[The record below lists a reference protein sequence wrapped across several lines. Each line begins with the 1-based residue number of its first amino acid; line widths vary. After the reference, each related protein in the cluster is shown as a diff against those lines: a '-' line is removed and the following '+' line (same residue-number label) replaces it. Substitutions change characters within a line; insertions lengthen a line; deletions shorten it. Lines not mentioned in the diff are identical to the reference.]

1 MFISSWYY
9 ALVAFAIAIFFYK
22 YIEYRG
28 WVICCVFIYLFISQ
42 SVYAFI
48 FFLVCLLGKCFYNLK
63 NYSNVGLVKKSSNL
77 TKDVYQEVCKVFVLT
92 FYMLISCQVFAGKV
106 FLGLL
111 PSVISFAKVAVD
123 KFISHSFLHKRHL

>member
-48 FFLVCLLGKCFYNLK
+48 FVLVCLLGKCFYNLK

-77 TKDVYQEVCKVFVLT
+77 TKDVYQEVCKVFCPYVLYVN
-92 FYMLISCQVFAGKV
+92 FVSGFCRKSFSGPSAFCNIICKGSGRQIYLAFFFA
-106 FLGLL
+106 
-111 PSVISFAKVAVD
+111 
-123 KFISHSFLHKRHL
+123 